1 MSDQDAFARILASL
15 CDATLDDRHW
25 PVTSALIDEA
35 CGITGNCLLVG
46 EGPPDDI
53 RAMFVGV
60 YARGE
65 RQADLEREYLQ
76 VYHPLDE
83 AVPRLRQLPDSQV
96 VPIADLYTAEELK
109 RSPSYNDILR
119 RAHYQQGLNVRLDG
133 PDRSHMTWGLG
144 DPVASDGWGSAKI
157 ALLQRLLPQIR
168 QFVCVRQA
176 LVRAGARATTAG
188 ALLENP
194 RIGVIHLDRRGQI
207 LEINDRARSLLRPGQ
222 GLSDRDGVLRTR
234 QPADQR
240 RLERLVAGAL
250 PTAGAV
256 PVSGS
261 MLLARA
267 AGAPPF
273 VVHVKPVAVPQPDY
287 GARYVAAL
295 VLIDRAEEPA
305 SDRPRPGGQ
314 DPGADPDGESDC
326 GRAGRRQERAGA
338 GRGHGAHPRRHLLA
352 PEEDLPETADLR
364 AGGSGAA
371 GAVTHRVRVNR
382 HAVASS
388 GRPGSRPL
396 SAFSLPNSPDRV
408 VTCGASVRVMCDWL
422 FLRPSGT
429 VRRSCRSRAARNGRD
444 VTMDLE
450 AWRRSE
456 PRQLVPHPRP
466 PSGQLAHDPGVTG
479 DAICRPLQNLATF
492 PDVCGGEGG
501 DPVGTAPSENR
512 LPRRL
517 YALSRGQSTGRGS
530 SAHARHARR
539 PGEPFD
545 PEPRGSSA
553 RSTCQTQ
560 QA

>member
-35 CGITGNCLLVG
+35 CGITGNCLLIG

-76 VYHPLDE
+76 VYHPIGE
-83 AVPRLRQLPDSQV
+83 AVPRLRQLPDSQL
-96 VPIADLYTAEELK
+96 VPVADLYTAEELK

-207 LEINDRARSLLRPGQ
+207 LEINDRARSLLRRGQ

-234 QPADQR
+234 RSADQR
-240 RLERLVAGAL
+240 CLERLVAGAL

-267 AGAPPF
+267 AGAAPF

-295 VLIDRAEEPA
+295 VLLIEPRSQHRIDPDLVTRTLGLTPMESRIAVGLA
-305 SDRPRPGGQ
+305 AATGRS
-314 DPGADPDGESDC
+314 PGAITW
-326 GRAGRRQERAGA
+326 
-338 GRGHGAHPRRHLLA
+338 HLKQIYRKQ
-352 PEEDLPETADLR
+352 PI
-364 AGGSGAA
+364 
-371 GAVTHRVRVNR
+371 
-382 HAVASS
+382 
-388 GRPGSRPL
+388 
-396 SAFSLPNSPDRV
+396 
-408 VTCGASVRVMCDWL
+408 
-422 FLRPSGT
+422 
-429 VRRSCRSRAARNGRD
+429 
-444 VTMDLE
+444 
-450 AWRRSE
+450 
-456 PRQLVPHPRP
+456 
-466 PSGQLAHDPGVTG
+466 SGQVDLV
-479 DAICRPLQNLATF
+479 
-492 PDVCGGEGG
+492 
-501 DPVGTAPSENR
+501 R
-512 LPRRL
+512 LV
-517 YALSRGQSTGRGS
+517 LSLT
-530 SAHARHARR
+530 
-539 PGEPFD
+539 EF
-545 PEPRGSSA
+545 E
-553 RSTCQTQ
+553 
-560 QA
+560 